1 VDELSEL
8 KTELAELKQRI
19 ATLED
24 MAAIRKL
31 HYAYGY
37 LIDIC
42 RYDEVVELFA
52 ADGEVVFLSGVYR
65 GHAGVRRLYK
75 TWFQEYFTRGLPGPV
90 DGFLLDHY
98 QIQDIITVASDRSTA
113 RGRFRALLL
122 GGNHESRSY
131 RPEGLPQQFLEAGIY
146 ENSYVRE
153 NGTWKIKRLDYIVE
167 WQAEYEKGPALAT
180 AHLQPATQ
188 TFPANPLGPDE
199 ILAHKRPAWPAR
211 APIPFHYRHPVTGQ
225 PL

>member
-1 VDELSEL
+1 MSEL
-8 KTELAELKQRI
+8 NELKSQLAALTNRI
-19 ATLED
+19 DALED
-24 MAAIRKL
+24 TAAIRRL

-42 RYDEVVELFA
+42 RYDEVVDLFA
-52 ADGEVVFLSGVYR
+52 EDGEVVFLSGIYR
-65 GHAGVRRLYK
+65 GHEGVRRLYK
-75 TWFQEYFTRGLPGPV
+75 TWFQGYFTHGKPGPV

-98 QIQDIITVASDRSTA
+98 QIQDVISVAPDRTTA

-131 RPEGLPQQFLEAGIY
+131 LPEGLPQQFLEAGIY

-167 WQAEYEKGPALAT
+167 WQAEYEKGPAHTA

-199 ILAHKRPAWPAR
+199 ILPRKRPAWPAR
-211 APIPFHYRHPVTGQ
+211 APIPFHYAHPVTGKA
-225 PL
+225 L